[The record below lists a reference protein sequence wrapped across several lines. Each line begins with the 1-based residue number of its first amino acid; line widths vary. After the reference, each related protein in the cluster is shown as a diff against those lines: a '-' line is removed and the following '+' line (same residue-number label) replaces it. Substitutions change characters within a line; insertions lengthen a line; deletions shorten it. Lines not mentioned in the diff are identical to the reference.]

1 LFGRTLDEQSCYD
14 PMIYPLVAAKMAH
27 LHLQMTKYKQ
37 ISGVEVKS
45 VLWDK
50 INSFI
55 ALSGDTCNEG
65 KSDEQR
71 YSTKVN

>member
-1 LFGRTLDEQSCYD
+1 
-14 PMIYPLVAAKMAH
+14 MIYPLVATKMAH

-55 ALSGDTCNEG
+55 ALGGDTCHEG

>member
-1 LFGRTLDEQSCYD
+1 
-14 PMIYPLVAAKMAH
+14 MIYPLVAAKMAH

-37 ISGVEVKS
+37 ILGVEDKS

-71 YSTKVN
+71 YSTKVNLLAIQFVFLFFLM